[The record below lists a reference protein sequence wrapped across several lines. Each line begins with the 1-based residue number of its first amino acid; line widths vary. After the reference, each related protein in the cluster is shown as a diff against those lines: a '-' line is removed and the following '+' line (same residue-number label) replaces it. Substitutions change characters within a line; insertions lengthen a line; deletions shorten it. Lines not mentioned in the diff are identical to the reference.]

1 LVPSIFLILFFQE
14 SMHAQNATPEPTP
27 KRVVV
32 DSSGIMIV
40 SLPTVVKEESF
51 LTEEDRQEYLETL
64 RNFEKLKRA
73 VEKVYPLAKACS
85 KILNEVNSDLAS
97 AKTEHDRKKYLKK
110 LEKDLFKKY
119 EKQIKSLTISQGK
132 ILIKLINRECGASAF
147 NLIDEYKSSAAAGFW
162 QIIAK
167 MFGTNLKEEYSREKE
182 VSIESIIRAIES
194 GNSNAWTVVK

>member
-1 LVPSIFLILFFQE
+1 MVFYQGVVLSQD
-14 SMHAQNATPEPTP
+14 SNQEPTP

-85 KILNEVNSDLAS
+85 KILNEVNSDLES
-97 AKTEHDRKKYLKK
+97 SKTEHDRKKYLKK

-119 EKQIKSLTISQGK
+119 EKQIKSLTVSQGK